1 MSQSGS
7 SLTRERE
14 LLVVVGVGGG
24 SVEEHRDDPPSPG
37 GEEASRKEDLKWH
50 SISSNT
56 PKYHSTT

>member
-24 SVEEHRDDPPSPG
+24 SVEEHLDDPPSPG
-37 GEEASRKEDLKWH
+37 GAEGK
-50 SISSNT
+50 I
-56 PKYHSTT
+56 